1 MERDFTA
8 GSLSEIDTTMALSE
22 SRVELNKVRTI
33 TLDRVVDGMA
43 GINIRGTIEL
53 MLGARICFLRLI
65 IGEDSCPPSQSS

>member
-1 MERDFTA
+1 MERDLTA

-43 GINIRGTIEL
+43 GINIRGTIEP
-53 MLGARICFLRLI
+53 MLGARIRFLRLI